1 MRAKGNYML
10 MNGDTTNWLSR
21 TRHVD
26 IPAENLA
33 AVLDNEALS
42 FVFGEP
48 IEVCYLAL
56 GQGPAAMAEH
66 LLRQRRSLPWDRHWI
81 CDPKK
86 ADSVKIIVFDYR
98 RSLNAAISTY
108 SGFGEPCVEVAEDD
122 LPFLLDDINQIIIGQ
137 EDPNLLCLIGWRL
150 GRVHHAMRHLRHDEI
165 MQLLKAPPSAR
176 DACWLLNHRDRL
188 YGRPT
193 WIKIEEL
200 PWSVPIAEWDVV
212 VCKAVHP
219 DGNAILF
226 DGKWTWLP
234 LSAFYYRYCQHVQ
247 RTDINVLSIWK
258 TQLRIAAVRARAL
271 DHDDANEDDDI
282 VGCASDEADFE
293 TGD

>member
-1 MRAKGNYML
+1 

-26 IPAENLA
+26 IPAENLT
-33 AVLDNEALS
+33 AVLDDEALS

-48 IEVCYLAL
+48 TEVCYLAL
-56 GQGPAAMAEH
+56 GQGPAAMAGH
-66 LLRQRRSLPWDRHWI
+66 LLRQRQSPPWDRRWI
-81 CDPKK
+81 CDPTKV
-86 ADSVKIIVFDYR
+86 DSVKIIVFDYR

-108 SGFGEPCVEVAEDD
+108 SGFGQPCVEVAEDD
-122 LPFLLDDINQIIIGQ
+122 LPFLLGDINEIVIGQ
-137 EDPNLLCLIGWRL
+137 ENPNLLYYIGWRL

-176 DACWLLNHRDRL
+176 HACWLLNHRDRL

-200 PWSVPIAEWDVV
+200 PWSVPIAEWDVIP
-212 VCKAVHP
+212 CKAVHP

-234 LSAFYYRYCQHVQ
+234 LSAFYDRYCQHVQ
-247 RTDINVLSIWK
+247 RTDMNVLSSWK
-258 TQLRIAAVRARAL
+258 TQLHIAAARARDL

-282 VGCASDEADFE
+282 VGCAFDEADFE
-293 TGD
+293 AGD